1 MNFSKTTRGGVSK
14 ILLLCGTFLC
24 MAALFYGCPQA
35 GTPHGIVESIRL
47 TTTNATKTFYVGQKF
62 SSVNIVVRATYTDG
76 KTENISNSKC
86 TFSIDGEEYIS
97 GKTTLDNKGSLSV
110 TVEYSGKTANYTI
123 TVKDASEYTGPTYND
138 NYVGFSG
145 WANKDR
151 WNLANTHDPTVFKWT
166 DGYWYMFGTDAS
178 YGDEHEKATDGK
190 HFQGKR
196 SVDLVNWEYVPGVFN
211 EAPDWI
217 VTKLNEYRAQMNVD
231 KSKLT
236 KSEISWGFWA
246 PCARVV
252 EVGGTKKV
260 RMYYSIVVDNYIKS
274 GKKNT
279 AENYDGSWTERAFIG
294 VAESTNPNG
303 GPSAWKDL
311 GFVVCSSSDL
321 GKDGWTR
328 KAQNNWDGYF
338 YFNAIDPTYF
348 IDDNGTHWMVYGSW
362 HSGFALVQ
370 INPAT
375 GKVTKDG
382 ETDFEMGVPWGSSAA
397 ELATNGY
404 GKRIFSRGTSR
415 WQPSEGPELVKYNG
429 YYWLFFAN
437 DGLDVPY
444 QTRVVRAEKIEG
456 PYYAVEGSKITN
468 DVDGKR
474 NESTD
479 IYPVLTHPYKF
490 SGTSDNTYGSNY
502 GWVGISH
509 CAIFNDGDD
518 WYYMSQQR
526 LPVNVAG
533 NPYSNAIMMGGVRR
547 IVWSP
552 TGGNP
557 DLWPMVLPERYGGIP
572 DKSPVKENEIPGTW
586 QHIDLKY
593 EYGKMDTS
601 KKLTLSADKTMS
613 GALKGTWSFDEDKQQ
628 LTFTPEGGAAVTV
641 TVARELDWEKV
652 PRTPTIVYAGTQK
665 NLNTTY
671 WGKKG

>member
-35 GTPHGIVESIRL
+35 GTPQGTVESIRL

-97 GKTTLDNKGSLSV
+97 GQTTLNNKGRLSV
-110 TVEYSGKTANYTI
+110 TVEYSGKTTNYTI

-217 VTKLNEYRAQMNVD
+217 VTKLNEYRAQMNVPTL
-231 KSKLT
+231 K

-252 EVGGTKKV
+252 EVGGTTKV

-279 AENYDGSWTERAFIG
+279 AANYDGSWTERAFIG

-328 KAQNNWDGYF
+328 KAQNNWEGYF

-382 ETDFEMGVPWGSSAA
+382 KTDFEMGVPWGSSAT
-397 ELATNGY
+397 ELETNGY

-415 WQPSEGPELVKYNG
+415 WQPAEGPELVKYDG

-444 QTRVVRAEKIEG
+444 HTRVVRAEKIEG
-456 PYYAVEGSKITN
+456 PYYAVEGSEITN

-474 NESTD
+474 NTSTN

-490 SGTSDNTYGSNY
+490 SGTSNNTYGSNY

-526 LPVNVAG
+526 LPGNVAG

-593 EYGKMDTS
+593 EYREMDIS
-601 KKLTLSADKTMS
+601 KKLTLSENKTMS

-628 LTFTPEGGAAVTV
+628 LTFTPDGGAAVTV

>member
-35 GTPHGIVESIRL
+35 DTPQGTVESIRL

-97 GKTTLDNKGSLSV
+97 GQTTLDNEGRLSV

-178 YGDEHEKATDGK
+178 YGNEHERATDGK

-196 SVDLVNWEYVPGVFN
+196 SVDLVNWEYVPGIMD

-217 VTKLNEYRAQMNVD
+217 VDKLNEYRTQMNVD

-279 AENYDGSWTERAFIG
+279 TANYDGSWTERAFIG

-328 KAQNNWDGYF
+328 EAKDNWEGYF

-348 IDDNGTHWMVYGSW
+348 IDDDGTHWMVYGSW

-382 ETDFEMGVPWGSSAA
+382 KTDFEMGVPWGSSAA

-415 WQPSEGPELVKYNG
+415 WQPAEGPELVKYNG

-444 QTRVVRAEKIEG
+444 HTRVVRATDIEG
-456 PYYAVEGSKITN
+456 PYI
-468 DVDGKR
+468 DIR
-474 NESTD
+474 NRDFTTVIPDE
-479 IYPVLTHPYKF
+479 YPLPLVTHPYKF
-490 SGTSDNTYGSNY
+490 NDTDNKLGSCY

-526 LPVNVAG
+526 LPKDVQGIHA
-533 NPYSNAIMMGGVRR
+533 SNAIMMGGVRK
-547 IVWSP
+547 IVWTPS
-552 TGGNP
+552 GAGDS

-593 EYGKMDTS
+593 DYGKMDIS

-613 GALKGTWSFDEDKQQ
+613 GPLKGTWSFDEDKQQ

>member
-14 ILLLCGTFLC
+14 VLLLCGMFLC

-35 GTPHGIVESIRL
+35 DTFEYES
-47 TTTNATKTFYVGQKF
+47 
-62 SSVNIVVRATYTDG
+62 
-76 KTENISNSKC
+76 
-86 TFSIDGEEYIS
+86 
-97 GKTTLDNKGSLSV
+97 
-110 TVEYSGKTANYTI
+110 
-123 TVKDASEYTGPTYND
+123 PTYND
-138 NYVGFSG
+138 NYVSIAN
-145 WANKDR
+145 WANKAR

-178 YGDEHEKATDGK
+178 YGNEHEKATTGK

-196 SVDLVNWEYVPGVFN
+196 SKDLVNWEYVPGIMD

-217 VTKLNEYRAQMNVD
+217 VTKLNEYRTQMNVPTL
-231 KSKLT
+231 K

-252 EVGGTKKV
+252 DGKV

-321 GKDGWTR
+321 GKDGWAR
-328 KAQNNWDGYF
+328 EAKDNWEGYF

-348 IDDNGTHWMVYGSW
+348 IDDDGTHWMVYGSW

-375 GKVTKDG
+375 GKVTNDG
-382 ETDFEMGVPWGSSAA
+382 KTDFEMGVPWGSSAA
-397 ELATNGY
+397 ELETNGY

-415 WQPSEGPELVKYNG
+415 WQPAEGPELVKYNG

-456 PYYAVEGSKITN
+456 PYYAVEGSEITN
-468 DVDGKR
+468 DVDGTSNK
-474 NESTD
+474 NTD

-490 SGTSDNTYGSNY
+490 NGTSDNTYGSNY

-509 CAIFNDGDD
+509 CAIFNDGND

-533 NPYSNAIMMGGVRR
+533 NPYSNYIMMGGVRR

-593 EYGKMDTS
+593 EYGKMDIS
-601 KKLTLSADKTMS
+601 KKLTLSADADKTMS
-613 GALKGTWSFDEDKQQ
+613 GALEGKWSFDEDKQQ
-628 LTFTPEGGAAVTV
+628 LTFTPDGGAAVTV